1 LLSLTAAFGVINYHF
16 IKLPTMVGVMV
27 VALIMASTILGL
39 SHAGLD
45 LRPWAHAVL
54 DTIDFDKALLD
65 GMLSFLL
72 FAGALHLDLG
82 QLRDEAWT
90 VALLATVGVVTA
102 TATVGVVLWLG
113 LSWVGVELSLP
124 YCLVF
129 GALISPTDPIAVL
142 GILRQAKVP
151 KSLEVRITG
160 ESLFNDGVGVVVFIA
175 VLGFATGSG
184 GNSSTREVG
193 LLFLQEAVGGA
204 VFGLLIG
211 FMAYRVLKGIDDYR
225 VEIMVTLALV
235 TGGYALASLM
245 HTSGPIAIV
254 VAGLLIGNQGRKFAM
269 SKKTRDNLDAFWE
282 ITDEI
287 LNAVLFVL
295 IGLELLLIDLRISYV
310 LAGLLAIP
318 IVLFSRFVSVG
329 GPIAAMRLRRKFG
342 RGTIRI
348 MTWGGLRGGISVA
361 LALTIPPGPH
371 RDAVVTVTYVVVL
384 FSILVQGMTVA
395 PAARRWMDRPA

>member
-1 LLSLTAAFGVINYHF
+1 CCASGHTDLARLYVNTSQSLHPVQVISGH
-16 IKLPTMVGVMV
+16 L
-27 VALIMASTILGL
+27 L

-151 KSLEVRITG
+151 KSLE
-160 ESLFNDGVGVVVFIA
+160 
-175 VLGFATGSG
+175 
-184 GNSSTREVG
+184 
-193 LLFLQEAVGGA
+193 
-204 VFGLLIG
+204 
-211 FMAYRVLKGIDDYR
+211 
-225 VEIMVTLALV
+225 
-235 TGGYALASLM
+235 
-245 HTSGPIAIV
+245 
-254 VAGLLIGNQGRKFAM
+254 
-269 SKKTRDNLDAFWE
+269 
-282 ITDEI
+282 
-287 LNAVLFVL
+287 
-295 IGLELLLIDLRISYV
+295 
-310 LAGLLAIP
+310 
-318 IVLFSRFVSVG
+318 
-329 GPIAAMRLRRKFG
+329 
-342 RGTIRI
+342 
-348 MTWGGLRGGISVA
+348 
-361 LALTIPPGPH
+361 
-371 RDAVVTVTYVVVL
+371 
-384 FSILVQGMTVA
+384 
-395 PAARRWMDRPA
+395 